1 MTQGLNA
8 ALSDVCRYWMLPMTV
23 SGVSQGARLS
33 DATHLRD
40 DIWSATPEAVAQ
52 VSLFPLSGFSGQL
65 DLALNV
71 TCTESSNGAHSTV
84 STFSGW
90 QLNGPV
96 DAPVNPTISPSRSGD
111 LIVNMTPKP
120 LNKMGNL

>member
-23 SGVSQGARLS
+23 SGMPQGSRLS
-33 DATHLRD
+33 DAAHLRD
-40 DIWSATPEAVAQ
+40 DIWSATPEALAQ
-52 VSLFPLSGFSGQL
+52 VSLLPPSGFSGQL

-71 TCTESSNGAHSTV
+71 ICTESSNGAYSTA
-84 STFSGW
+84 STLSGW

-96 DAPVNPTISPSRSGD
+96 DAPVPSTLSPSISGD
-111 LIVNMTPKP
+111 LIVNMTPQVFE
-120 LNKMGNL
+120 

>member
-8 ALSDVCRYWMLPMTV
+8 ALSDVRRDWMLPMTV

-33 DATHLRD
+33 DAAHLRD
-40 DIWSATPEAVAQ
+40 DIWSATPQAFAQ

-71 TCTESSNGAHSTV
+71 ICTESSNGAHSTV

-96 DAPVNPTISPSRSGD
+96 DAPLNPTLSPSISGD
-111 LIVNMTPKP
+111 VIVNMTPMP
-120 LNKMGNL
+120 LKKIVNL